1 MKTSSKISLFG
12 ILLILAIILGLAIFD
27 IYFELGFGYAISD
40 IGIIVIIASAT
51 IGLYI
56 IVLKIIDL
64 TNKK

>member
-1 MKTSSKISLFG
+1 M
-12 ILLILAIILGLAIFD
+12 ILAIILGLAIFD